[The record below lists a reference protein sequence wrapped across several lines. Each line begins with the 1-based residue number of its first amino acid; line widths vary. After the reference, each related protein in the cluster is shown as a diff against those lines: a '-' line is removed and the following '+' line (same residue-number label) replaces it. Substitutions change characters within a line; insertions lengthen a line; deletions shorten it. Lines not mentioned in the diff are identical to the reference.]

1 MNLSFSGLSKGYEGK
16 IILENIKG
24 QITDGD
30 KIGLIGANGVGKT
43 TLVKILTGGEEGDAG
58 EISYS
63 PTYIKT
69 LYLPQ
74 NPKFDKGLYVY
85 EDIVKFLFQWARN
98 NNSNHVDD
106 IDVLAKTALN
116 RVGLGEELWNRQ
128 AINLSG
134 GEKTKL
140 VLSRMFV
147 CDFDFLVLD
156 EPTNHLDMESYEWLE
171 DFIKSLDKP
180 MLIVSHDRFFL
191 DNVVNTI
198 WELTPGELK
207 VYQGNYTNYK
217 LQKEIETKNI
227 TKEYHKQ
234 QTKIQQLKAV
244 ISNRE
249 NWYHK
254 AHKSAGQND
263 YLRARAKKHAS
274 TLKAKKTQL
283 ERLEKEKIE
292 KPRKEISPA
301 FDVINKNIMGR
312 KFPRFLIQ
320 GKNIGKSFGE
330 NQVLKDISFN
340 VERGDRI
347 AVIGANGSGKTTL
360 LKTICGIYE
369 DYSGSLKINPSVN
382 IGYFSQELENLDYE
396 ATILDDVLKEGA
408 TLQETRLLLACLLFR
423 GDAVFK
429 KIGNLSTG
437 EKGRVTF
444 AKLILSGA
452 NLLVLDEPTNY
463 MDIQS
468 KEKVEEALEEFQG
481 SIIFVS
487 HDRYFINRLANRIFL
502 IENKKLRV
510 FEGNYEYYLSKSRK
524 GKIEQEKEKQH
535 RDIAESIMKLEL
547 ELAYL
552 GGKLDQTIDEEEK
565 EELNRQYLKV
575 ASELNKK
582 RKQMGT

>member
-43 TLVKILTGGEEGDAG
+43 TLVKILTGGEERDAG

-74 NPKFDKGLYVY
+74 NPKFDKGLSVY

-116 RVGLGEELWNRQ
+116 RVGLGEEMWSRQ

-198 WELTPGELK
+198 WELTPSELK

-244 ISNRE
+244 ISDRE

-320 GKNIGKSFGE
+320 GKNISKSFGE

-360 LKTICGIYE
+360 LKTICGIYD

-423 GDAVFK
+423 GNAVFK
-429 KIGNLSTG
+429 KIGNLSMG
-437 EKGRVTF
+437 EKGRVAF

-502 IENKKLRV
+502 IDNKKLSV

-535 RDIAESIMKLEL
+535 RDIAESIMKMEL

-565 EELNRQYLKV
+565 EELNRRYLEV
-575 ASELNKK
+575 ARELNQK
-582 RKQMGT
+582 RRQM

>member
-43 TLVKILTGGEEGDAG
+43 TLVKILTGGEERDAG

-74 NPKFDKGLYVY
+74 NPKFDKGLSVY

-116 RVGLGEELWNRQ
+116 RVGLGEEMWSRQ

-147 CDFDFLVLD
+147 CNFDFLVLD

-198 WELTPGELK
+198 WELTPSELK

-244 ISNRE
+244 ISDRE

-320 GKNIGKSFGE
+320 GKNISKSFGE

-360 LKTICGIYE
+360 LKTICGIYD

-423 GDAVFK
+423 GNAVFK
-429 KIGNLSTG
+429 KIGNLSMG
-437 EKGRVTF
+437 EKGRVAF

-502 IENKKLRV
+502 IDNKKLSV

-535 RDIAESIMKLEL
+535 RDIAESIMKMEL

-565 EELNRQYLKV
+565 EELNRRYLEV
-575 ASELNKK
+575 ARKLNQK
-582 RKQMGT
+582 RRQM

>member
-1 MNLSFSGLSKGYEGK
+1 MNINFSGLSKGYEGK
-16 IILENIKG
+16 TIFENIRG
-24 QITDGD
+24 QISDGD
-30 KIGLIGANGVGKT
+30 KVGLIGSNGVGKT
-43 TLVKILTGGEEGDAG
+43 TLVKVLAGREDRDAG

-74 NPKFDKGLYVY
+74 HPEFDKGISVY
-85 EDIVKFLFQWARN
+85 EDIVKFLFQWTKN
-98 NNSNHVDD
+98 NNSEDVSD
-106 IDVLAKTALN
+106 IDALAKTALN
-116 RVGLGEELWNRQ
+116 RVGLEEDIWNHH

-140 VLSRMFV
+140 VLARIFV

-198 WELTPGELK
+198 WELTPQGLK

-217 LQKEIETKNI
+217 LQKEIEIKNI

-234 QTKIQQLKAV
+234 QTRIQQLKAV
-244 ISNRE
+244 ISDRE

-263 YLRARAKKHAS
+263 YLRARAKKHAG

-283 ERLEKEKIE
+283 ERLEKEKIDR
-292 KPRKEISPA
+292 PQKELSPA
-301 FDVINKNIMGR
+301 FNVINKNIVGK

-320 GKNIGKSFGE
+320 GKNISKSFGE
-330 NQVLKDISFN
+330 NQVLKNISFN
-340 VERGDRI
+340 IERGDRI
-347 AVIGANGSGKTTL
+347 AVIGANGSGKTTF
-360 LKTICGIYE
+360 LKTICGIYD
-369 DYSGSLKINPSVN
+369 DYSGSLRINPSVN

-396 ATILDDVLKEGA
+396 ATILDDVIKEGA
-408 TLQETRLLLACLLFR
+408 TLQETRLLLASLLFR

-429 KIGNLSTG
+429 KIGNLSMG
-437 EKGRVTF
+437 EKGRVAF

-565 EELNRQYLKV
+565 EELNRRYLEL
-575 ASELNKK
+575 ARELNQK
-582 RKQMGT
+582 RRQM

>member
-43 TLVKILTGGEEGDAG
+43 TLVKILTGGEERDAG

-74 NPKFDKGLYVY
+74 NPKFDKGLSVY

-116 RVGLGEELWNRQ
+116 RVGLGEEMWSRQ

-198 WELTPGELK
+198 WELTPSELK

-244 ISNRE
+244 ISDRE

-320 GKNIGKSFGE
+320 GKNISKSFGE

-360 LKTICGIYE
+360 LKTICGIYD

-423 GDAVFK
+423 GNAVFK
-429 KIGNLSTG
+429 KIGNLSMG
-437 EKGRVTF
+437 EKGRVAF

-502 IENKKLRV
+502 IDNKKLRV

-535 RDIAESIMKLEL
+535 RDIAESIMKMEL

-565 EELNRQYLKV
+565 EELNRRYLEV
-575 ASELNKK
+575 ARKLNQK
-582 RKQMGT
+582 RRQM

>member
-524 GKIEQEKEKQH
+524 DKIEQEKEKQH

>member
-524 GKIEQEKEKQH
+524 DKIEQEKEKQH

-552 GGKLDQTIDEEEK
+552 GGKLDQAIDEEEK

>member
-1 MNLSFSGLSKGYEGK
+1 MNINFSGLSKGYEGK
-16 IILENIKG
+16 TIFENIRG
-24 QITDGD
+24 QISDGD
-30 KIGLIGANGVGKT
+30 KVGLIGSNGVGKT
-43 TLVKILTGGEEGDAG
+43 TLVKVLAGREDRDAG

-74 NPKFDKGLYVY
+74 HPEFDKGISVY
-85 EDIVKFLFQWARN
+85 EDIVKFLFQWTKN
-98 NNSNHVDD
+98 NNSEDVSD
-106 IDVLAKTALN
+106 IDALAKTALN
-116 RVGLGEELWNRQ
+116 RVGLEEDIWNHH

-140 VLSRMFV
+140 VLARIFV

-156 EPTNHLDMESYEWLE
+156 EPTNHLDMDSYERLE

-180 MLIVSHDRFFL
+180 MLIISHDRFFL

-198 WELTPGELK
+198 WELTPQGLK

-217 LQKEIETKNI
+217 LQKEIEIKNI

-234 QTKIQQLKAV
+234 QTRIQQLKAV
-244 ISNRE
+244 ISDRE

-263 YLRARAKKHAS
+263 YLRARAKKHAG

-283 ERLEKEKIE
+283 ERLEKEKIDR
-292 KPRKEISPA
+292 PQKELSPA
-301 FDVINKNIMGR
+301 FNVINKNIVGK

-320 GKNIGKSFGE
+320 GKNISKSFGE
-330 NQVLKDISFN
+330 NQVLKNISFN
-340 VERGDRI
+340 IERGDRI
-347 AVIGANGSGKTTL
+347 AVIGANGSGKTTF
-360 LKTICGIYE
+360 LKTICGIYD
-369 DYSGSLKINPSVN
+369 DYSGSLRINPSVN

-396 ATILDDVLKEGA
+396 ATILDDVIKEGA
-408 TLQETRLLLACLLFR
+408 TLQETRLLLASLLFR

-429 KIGNLSTG
+429 KIGNLSMG
-437 EKGRVTF
+437 EKGRVAF

-487 HDRYFINRLANRIFL
+487 HDRYFINRLASRIFL
-502 IENKKLRV
+502 IEDKKLRI

-524 GKIEQEKEKQH
+524 EKIDQEKEKLN
-535 RDIAESIMKLEL
+535 RDIRESIMKLEL

-565 EELNRQYLKV
+565 EELNRRYLEL
-575 ASELNKK
+575 ARELNQK
-582 RKQMGT
+582 RRQM

>member
-43 TLVKILTGGEEGDAG
+43 TLVKILTGGEERDAG

-74 NPKFDKGLYVY
+74 NPKFDKGLSVY

-116 RVGLGEELWNRQ
+116 RVGLGEEMWSRQ

-198 WELTPGELK
+198 WELTPSELK

-244 ISNRE
+244 ISDRE

-320 GKNIGKSFGE
+320 GKNISKSFGE

-360 LKTICGIYE
+360 LKTICGIYD

-423 GDAVFK
+423 GNAVFK
-429 KIGNLSTG
+429 KIGNLSMG
-437 EKGRVTF
+437 EKGRVAF

-502 IENKKLRV
+502 IDNKKLSV

-535 RDIAESIMKLEL
+535 RDIAESIMKMEL

-565 EELNRQYLKV
+565 EELNRRYLEV
-575 ASELNKK
+575 ARKLNQK
-582 RKQMGT
+582 RRQM